1 MTVSATINLY
11 SEFDALSF
19 ETENETELAPT
30 PTIWIRANRRGR
42 DVVSLDLDRDD
53 RAKLR
58 SALDRADAIADKT

>member
-1 MTVSATINLY
+1 MSATINLY

-19 ETENETELAPT
+19 ETEEAELEPT

-58 SALDRADAIADKT
+58 SALDRADAIADKS